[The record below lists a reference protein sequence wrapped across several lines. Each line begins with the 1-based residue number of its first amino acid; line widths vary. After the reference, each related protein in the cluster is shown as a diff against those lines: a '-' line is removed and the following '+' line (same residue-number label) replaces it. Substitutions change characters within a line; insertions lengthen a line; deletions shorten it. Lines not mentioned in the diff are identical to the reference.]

1 MFDLSRREALRLGAM
16 GLSGLIAGPAVAGC
30 GTSTGTSTATSPG
43 AGTAVPDKPGIAL
56 APFDSNGQAGPTTG
70 LPRRIAWANTADID
84 IFIQLANGIAIAA
97 ADTGLGYL
105 TADADGDPQQNIDQ
119 IDTFLARGVGGM
131 TIQPLDEAAQTAVM
145 LKALSQGV
153 CVIGIITHPC
163 VLQIAASQYP
173 IGYKQGKAA
182 AEYITAHL
190 RGKATVFV
198 QNQGPISPQLQL
210 RTNGV
215 LAGLKTGGPGITVLN
230 TIVPAT
236 AYASIAGTFQY
247 FTTELQRQPAI
258 DVVLGDDSFVLGA
271 YRALEQSGT
280 LREEMYL
287 SGVDGDRGSLALIK
301 QGTPYR
307 ASLAFAWPLMGY
319 GMGRFTADWVDG
331 KQVPRIMIATT
342 TLVDSP
348 AAAAAFEADN
358 ADLAGTFADRS
369 KYEQYLP
376 LLGNVSYAQRH
387 TFWNVDYVPR

>member
-1 MFDLSRREALRLGAM
+1 MHELSRREALRLSAVGV
-16 GLSGLIAGPAVAGC
+16 SGLIAGPVLAGC
-30 GTSTGTSTATSPG
+30 GTSSSAS
-43 AGTAVPDKPGIAL
+43 AGPATAVSDQPGVAL
-56 APFDSNGQAGPTTG
+56 APFDSGLPAGPATG
-70 LPRRIAWANTADID
+70 LARRVAWANTADID
-84 IFIQLANGIAIAA
+84 IFIQLANGIARAA
-97 ADTGLGYL
+97 SDTGLGYL
-105 TADADGDPQQNIDQ
+105 TADADGDPQANVNQ

-131 TIQPLDEAAQTAVM
+131 TIQPLDEAAQTPV
-145 LKALSQGV
+145 LLRALSEGV
-153 CVIGIITHPC
+153 CVIGIIMHPC

-190 RGKATVFV
+190 GGKATVFV
-198 QNQGPISPQLQL
+198 QNQGSVSPQLQL
-210 RTNGV
+210 RTNGA
-215 LAGLKTGGPGITVLN
+215 LAGLKTGGSGITVLN
-230 TIVPAT
+230 TTVPPA

-247 FTTELQRQPAI
+247 FTTELQRQPSI

-271 YRALEQSGT
+271 YRALEQSGS

-301 QGTPYR
+301 EGTPYR

-319 GMGRFTADWVDG
+319 GMGRFTADWIDG
-331 KQVPRIMIATT
+331 KQIPRIMVATT

-358 ADLAGTFADRS
+358 ADLAGTFADRR
-369 KYEQYLP
+369 KYETYLP

-387 TFWNVDYVPR
+387 AFWNVDYVPR